1 MVEQM
6 RSSLPYEVLLYF
18 NRRYDVIFFFVTLAV
33 FVYKG
38 ISLPYPADAL
48 GWEIA
53 FLFLWVPTEY
63 ARLFMGSKGNLT
75 EQQWSVGLSLALSL
89 FTLVLHMYYLF
100 LQVFVLRIDEV
111 MNSISLGFLG
121 LEFILGLFA
130 MLQFGSSSAF

>member
-18 NRRYDVIFFFVTLAV
+18 NRRYNVIFFLVTLAV

-38 ISLPYPADAL
+38 ISFPYPADAL
-48 GWEIA
+48 GWEIS
-53 FLFLWVPTEY
+53 FLFLWAPTEY
-63 ARLFMGSKGNLT
+63 ARLFLGSKGNLT

-89 FTLVLHMYYLF
+89 FTLVLHIYYLL

-111 MNSISLGFLG
+111 LNGISLGFLG
-121 LEFILGLFA
+121 MEFILGLFA
-130 MLQFGSSSAF
+130 MLSFGSSTGL